1 MNPMRV
7 LVVTCAHRGDD
18 ARIVQ
23 RQISAMLDAGFQVT
37 LIAPEPLQTQVQQH
51 VIIRR
56 AIGRRRVSS
65 WFDVLR
71 NVAKY
76 RKTVDLL
83 LVHDLEIAALLSFMP
98 GLPPRIFDVHE
109 DLAQSV
115 SDRSWIPFGFNS
127 LVRKMVLFFERVIT
141 LRFKFI
147 LAEDSYQDERKRN
160 LIIPNSTDIPKDCPP
175 YKGSDR
181 RIVYVGRISIGR
193 GWNEILLIAEQLQ
206 GLAEVHLIGEADSD
220 IRTAVQEAHDSGLLK
235 WHGYLANSQALL
247 LIEGALVGLSLLDNL
262 PNYRHSLPTKIGE
275 YFARGIPAI
284 GSALPRTQELIEDAG
299 AGWAL
304 QPPFVPQVVTIV
316 QTLVNDPKL
325 RVELGER
332 CHAYAQKNLNWE
344 IDSQRF
350 LTYLKEVANG
360 GLEKS

>member
-1 MNPMRV
+1 MNPLRV

-23 RQISAMLDAGFQVT
+23 RQISAMLDAGFEVT

-56 AIGRRRVSS
+56 ATGRRRISS
-65 WFDVLR
+65 WFDILR

-76 RKTVDLL
+76 RKAVDLL

-115 SDRSWIPFGFNS
+115 SDRSWIPVGFNS
-127 LVRKMVLFFERVIT
+127 VVQKLVLFFEKVIA

-160 LIIPNSTDIPKDCPP
+160 LVIPNSTDIPKDCPP
-175 YKGSDR
+175 YKGNDR
-181 RIVYVGRISIGR
+181 RVVYVGRISIGR
-193 GWNEILLIAEQLQ
+193 GWKEISQIAEQLQ

-220 IRTAVQEAHDSGLLK
+220 IRTVVQEAHDSGLVI
-235 WHGYLANSQALL
+235 WHGYIANSQALL
-247 LIEGALVGLSLLDNL
+247 MIEGALVGLSLLDDL

-284 GSALPRTQELIEDAG
+284 GSALPRTRELIEDAQV
-299 AGWAL
+299 GWAL
-304 QPPFVPQVVTIV
+304 HPPFAPQVVRIV
-316 QTLVNDPKL
+316 QTLVNDPNL

-332 CHAYAQKNLNWE
+332 CHAYAQKKLNWE
-344 IDSQRF
+344 IDSQKF
-350 LTYLKEVANG
+350 LSYLREVASE
-360 GLEKS
+360 GLKKS

>member
-23 RQISAMLDAGFQVT
+23 RQISAMLGAGFEVT

-56 AIGRRRVSS
+56 VIGRRRISS

-71 NVAKY
+71 NIAKY

-115 SDRSWIPFGFNS
+115 SDRSWIPVGFNPI
-127 LVRKMVLFFERVIT
+127 VKKMILFFERVIA
-141 LRFKFI
+141 LRFIFI

-160 LIIPNSTDIPKDCPP
+160 LVVPNSTFIPKDCPP
-175 YKGSDR
+175 YKGGDR
-181 RIVYVGRISIGR
+181 RVVYVGRISIGR
-193 GWNEILLIAEQLQ
+193 GWNEILQIAEQLQ

-235 WHGYLANSQALL
+235 WHGYLANSQALQM
-247 LIEGALVGLSLLDNL
+247 IEGALVGLSLLDDL

-284 GSALPRTQELIEDAG
+284 GSALPRTRELIEDAEV
-299 AGWAL
+299 GWAL
-304 QPPFVPQVVTIV
+304 QPPFVPQVVEIV
-316 QTLVNDPKL
+316 QTLVDDSNL

-344 IDSQRF
+344 IDSQKF
-350 LTYLKEVANG
+350 LAYLKEVANE
-360 GLEKS
+360 GLQKT